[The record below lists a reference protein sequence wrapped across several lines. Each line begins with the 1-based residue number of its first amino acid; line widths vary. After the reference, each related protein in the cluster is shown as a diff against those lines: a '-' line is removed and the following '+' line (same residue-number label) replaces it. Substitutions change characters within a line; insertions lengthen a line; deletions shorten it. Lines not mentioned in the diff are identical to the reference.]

1 MEGETKMQ
9 ARTFHRP
16 NVLLIYTDQQRC
28 DSLGCYGSA
37 HAKTPY
43 LDKLASEGTRFSR
56 YFVNNPVCM
65 PSRMSLLTGRYCS
78 SLGIGTNGIPIPDDA
93 VAVQQILRP
102 YGYHTAQIGKLHFQ
116 PHARRDHRDPHPD
129 YGFETFVLS
138 DEPGCY
144 DDAYTK
150 WVESIAPDQV
160 SKVRTA
166 LPPAA
171 LEYGRPVYS
180 DVGRETHEP
189 YAFEGDEDLTHS
201 AFVAAETCRF
211 LQSTPKN
218 QPFFA
223 IAGFYA
229 PHTPVNP
236 PKRFIDMV
244 NPETLPLPVK
254 SEDEPWTRDL
264 GSLSDADWRQVVA
277 HYLALV
283 SHVDD
288 CVGRIL
294 EALERSGHAEDT
306 LVLFTSDHGEYLGD
320 HGRIQKG
327 MPGHDCIVN
336 TPLIIRHPGQIT
348 AGMTINA
355 LCEGVDVVPT
365 ILDWCGVQVPSFM
378 QGKSLRRL
386 LTVETAQHR
395 EDILVEFFEPHGG
408 AQTMLR
414 TERYKY
420 CLDADGGE
428 LLYDMIADPK
438 EIHPIR
444 PAKDDAVGQAILSDM
459 RLRMLVRTREAAY
472 PSREKTAAY

>member
-1 MEGETKMQ
+1 MK
-9 ARTFHRP
+9 ARTLERP
-16 NVLLIYTDQQRC
+16 SVLLIYTDQQRL

-37 HAKTPY
+37 HAKTPN
-43 LDKLASEGTRFSR
+43 LDRLACEGTRFSR

-65 PSRMSLLTGRYCS
+65 PSRMSLLSGRYCS
-78 SLGIGTNGIPIPDDA
+78 SLGIGTNGIPFPEDA
-93 VAVQQILRP
+93 VTVQQILRP
-102 YGYHTAQIGKLHFQ
+102 YGYRTAQIGKLHFQ

-144 DDAYTK
+144 DDAYTR
-150 WVESIAPDQV
+150 WVQCLAPDQV
-160 SKVRTA
+160 EKVRTA

-189 YAFEGDEDLTHS
+189 YAFAGDEDLTHS

-211 LQSTPKN
+211 LDTTRDGR
-218 QPFFA
+218 PFFA

-236 PKRFIDMV
+236 PQRFVDMYD
-244 NPETLPLPVK
+244 PAQMPLPVK
-254 SEDEPWTRDL
+254 GADEPWTRDL
-264 GSLSDADWRQVVA
+264 ANLSDAGWQRVVA

-294 EALERSGHAEDT
+294 DSLEAAGWAQDT
-306 LVLFTSDHGEYLGD
+306 LVVFTSDHGEYLGD

-336 TPLIIRHPGQIT
+336 VPLILRHPGRVPSGQT
-348 AGMTINA
+348 CDA
-355 LCEGVDVVPT
+355 LCEGVDIVPT
-365 ILDWCGVQVPSFM
+365 MLDWCGVQIPSFL
-378 QGKSLRRL
+378 QGKSLAGL
-386 LTVETAQHR
+386 LKNPEGCHR
-395 EDILVEFFEPHGG
+395 EDVLVEFFEPHGG
-408 AQTMLR
+408 HQTMLR

-420 CLDADGGE
+420 CLDAEGRE
-428 LLYDMIADPK
+428 MMYDMALDPK
-438 EIHPIR
+438 EISPIHPETMNASME
-444 PAKDDAVGQAILSDM
+444 PILSDM
-459 RLRMLVRTREAAY
+459 RRRMLIRTREAAY